1 MVEVTPKRANS
12 EPISLM
18 VEPNIDCEYTT
29 WSPALSKLNNM
40 SVMADMPLDVAMQA
54 SVPSK
59 AANRISK
66 LLTVGLPARP

>member
-1 MVEVTPKRANS
+1 MVEATPKRANS
-12 EPISLM
+12 EPINLM

-29 WSPALSKLNNM
+29 WSPTLSRLN
-40 SVMADMPLDVAMQA
+40 SIKVMADMPLDVAIHA

-59 AANRISK
+59 AAKRISK